1 MIDPESANKSMQ
13 LLKISDFY
21 DSKHQSIYEG
31 IIELFNKNKNIDYIS
46 LIDQLKKSNN
56 LEGSGGAHYITG
68 LTNSAPSAMNIEYY
82 ANIVKEK
89 SVLRNIIKVGQS
101 LRDEAYADT
110 DPVDTILDKAEQNL
124 FTLTQDSQKNNL
136 RI

>member
-1 MIDPESANKSMQ
+1 MN
-13 LLKISDFY
+13 
-21 DSKHQSIYEG
+21 
-31 IIELFNKNKNIDYIS
+31 
-46 LIDQLKKSNN
+46 QLKKSNN

-89 SVLRNIIKVGQS
+89 SVLNIIKVGQS

-110 DPVDTILDKAEQNL
+110 DEVDTILDKAE
-124 FTLTQDSQKNNL
+124 
-136 RI
+136 RIIT